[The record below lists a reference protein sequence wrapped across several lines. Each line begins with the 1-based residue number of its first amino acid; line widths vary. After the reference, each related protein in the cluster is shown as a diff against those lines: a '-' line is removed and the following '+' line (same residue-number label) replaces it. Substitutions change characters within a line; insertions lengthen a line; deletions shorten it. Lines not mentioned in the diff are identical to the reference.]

1 MLDLCDRLN
10 LATTYIY
17 VQESCGGGI
26 LDGESVDREVEDFRY
41 RLNPK
46 LILFLSPKSVEG
58 ADNDSC
64 VWKAAWPYSAY

>member
-26 LDGESVDREVEDFRY
+26 LDGESVDQEVEDFRY
-41 RLNPK
+41 QLNLK
-46 LILFLSPKSVEG
+46 LILFLSPESVEG
-58 ADNDSC
+58 ADDNGR